1 MPAARKRR
9 DAQEPRAMFP
19 PFTQGRKISY
29 VAAARNAETVKHI
42 RFAGALSVPLFF
54 ICRSFLQREG
64 DGAHQDG
71 GERLLAGAS

>member
-1 MPAARKRR
+1 
-9 DAQEPRAMFP
+9 MFP
-19 PFTQGRKISY
+19 PFTPGHKISY

-42 RFAGALSVPLFF
+42 RFAGRFPCRFFF

>member
-1 MPAARKRR
+1 MSALQDASRAA
-9 DAQEPRAMFP
+9 
-19 PFTQGRKISY
+19 
-29 VAAARNAETVKHI
+29 
-42 RFAGALSVPLFF
+42 FF